1 VPRSRL
7 VDLVDFAEKL
17 QAECGFPVACF
28 GHAGDGNIHVNIMV
42 SSMEDPVLRER
53 AEIALDKIF
62 RQVIAW
68 DGAITGEHGVG
79 LAKKR
84 WWKEAVSPATHQAH
98 LQLKAALDPHGIL
111 NPGKFL
117 D

>member
-1 VPRSRL
+1 MPATFLIHIEDDGGSVSTLLSRSPL
-7 VDLVDFAEKL
+7 LAYTT
-17 QAECGFPVACF
+17 
-28 GHAGDGNIHVNIMV
+28 H
-42 SSMEDPVLRER
+42 
-53 AEIALDKIF
+53 
-62 RQVIAW
+62 
-68 DGAITGEHGVG
+68 GAITGEHGAG

-98 LQLKAALDPHGIL
+98 LRLKAALDPHGIL